1 MLKSE
6 IRASCRYSA
15 ILCHSLFFID
25 TANDGLYTI
34 SSILNQRKDRKILC
48 VWKWKFDSWF
58 FFRQKA
64 DGKLSMNTSSSFLH
78 VDFTSSTGGKFW
90 CHATKSTIKNANYMQ
105 TMEWT
110 ALQSHLVNPF
120 LLQFPTF
127 LRSLFLLM
135 RTPNTYLINVRAHT

>member
-1 MLKSE
+1 MLESE
-6 IRASCRYSA
+6 IRASSRCSA
-15 ILCHSLFFID
+15 ILCHSLFFMD
-25 TANDGLYTI
+25 TANDGLSTI
-34 SSILNQRKDRKILC
+34 SSILKQTKDRKILC
-48 VWKWKFDSWF
+48 ESESLILDSF
-58 FFRQKA
+58 LGKKA

-78 VDFTSSTGGKFW
+78 VDFTSSTVGKFW